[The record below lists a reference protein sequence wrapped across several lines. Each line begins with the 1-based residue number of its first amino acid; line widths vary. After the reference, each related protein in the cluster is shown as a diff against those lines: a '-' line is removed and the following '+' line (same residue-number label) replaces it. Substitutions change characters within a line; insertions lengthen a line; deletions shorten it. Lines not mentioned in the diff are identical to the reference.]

1 MRWRFCL
8 ADDLWMQ
15 VMEKGRKIEK
25 GMTHQLTAAEVVE
38 IMRQFNDSPFQEQVA
53 RDLGRSR
60 YKLYDAVGMWLQS
73 DRYVDDRT
81 YRTIEGI
88 ARSYLD
94 ESLVP
99 GYFGRIRGSL
109 SK

>member
-1 MRWRFCL
+1 
-8 ADDLWMQ
+8 
-15 VMEKGRKIEK
+15 MEKGRKIEK
-25 GMTHQLTAAEVVE
+25 GVTHQLTAEEVGSV
-38 IMRQFNDSPFQEQVA
+38 MRRFSGSPFQEQVA

-73 DRYVDDRT
+73 ERYVDEPT

-99 GYFGRIRGSL
+99 GYFSRLRARRE
-109 SK
+109 

>member
-1 MRWRFCL
+1 M
-8 ADDLWMQ
+8 ADDLWAQ
-15 VMEKGRKIEK
+15 VMEKGRKLEN
-25 GMTHQLTAAEVVE
+25 GVSNQLTAAEVGN
-38 IMRQFNDSPFQEQVA
+38 IMRQFNGSPFQEQVA
-53 RDLGRSR
+53 RDLRGAR

-73 DRYVDDRT
+73 QRYVDEAT

-99 GYFGRIRGSL
+99 GYFGRIRRRAT
-109 SK
+109 